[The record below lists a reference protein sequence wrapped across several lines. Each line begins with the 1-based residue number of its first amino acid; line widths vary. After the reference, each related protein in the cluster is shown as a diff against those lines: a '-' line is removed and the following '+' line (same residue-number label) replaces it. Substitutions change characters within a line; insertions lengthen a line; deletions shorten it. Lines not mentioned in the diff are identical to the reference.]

1 MVCDQLLWNKLL
13 NRGMLTSEERQQEK
27 EIKEVAEQM
36 LHMQEGQ
43 KYNPIVAK
51 MTDEQLAEFLVDL
64 RQNLKLLK
72 RKPNR
77 KQKVKQVTS

>member
-1 MVCDQLLWNKLL
+1 MTCDKLLWNKLL
-13 NRGMLTSEERQQEK
+13 NRGMLTPEERNQEK

-51 MTDEQLAEFLVDL
+51 MTETQLAEFLIDL
-64 RQNLKLLK
+64 RQNIKLL
-72 RKPNR
+72 RER
-77 KQKVKQVTS
+77 EKQKQKQVIS

>member
-1 MVCDQLLWNKLL
+1 MTCDKLLWNKLL
-13 NRGMLTSEERQQEK
+13 NRGMLTPEERSQEK

-51 MTDEQLAEFLVDL
+51 MTETQLAQFLIDL
-64 RQNLKLLK
+64 RQNMKLL
-72 RKPNR
+72 RGR
-77 KQKVKQVTS
+77 EKQKQKQVIS